1 MRTEDGGGT
10 VSNIQKIE
18 KSSAEY
24 IAMGIVFE
32 TTNEWGGQLG
42 G

>member
-1 MRTEDGGGT
+1 MRAEDGGGT
-10 VSNIQKIE
+10 VSNIQK
-18 KSSAEY
+18 KARAEC

-32 TTNEWGGQLG
+32 TTNEWGGNLG